1 MVIGNLIKKY
11 KKYEIFDI
19 TKMSFA
25 MLQKEAEKLLLRYEK
40 LKSKDE
46 KRRIARESRKKACE
60 SRSKSIQK
68 SAT

>member
-25 MLQKEAEKLLLRYEK
+25 MLQKEAEKLLLRYE
-40 LKSKDE
+40 
-46 KRRIARESRKKACE
+46 
-60 SRSKSIQK
+60 
-68 SAT
+68 